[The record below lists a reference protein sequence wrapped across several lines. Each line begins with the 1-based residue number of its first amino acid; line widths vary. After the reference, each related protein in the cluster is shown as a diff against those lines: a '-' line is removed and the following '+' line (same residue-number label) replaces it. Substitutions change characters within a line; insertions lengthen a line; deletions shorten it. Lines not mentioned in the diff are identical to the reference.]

1 MEFFHSLSQAP
12 TGEVVELARL
22 AEALGFA
29 GVTFSDHLARPA
41 AVASRYPYSADGAMP
56 AGRDVPYPDPWVLV
70 GALAQATKRLRFLSS
85 VYVLPLRNPF
95 HAAKAIATAC
105 VLSGGR
111 VMLGVGVGWMREEF
125 ALAGERFEDR
135 GARTDEMLALL
146 RALWSGDDVEHRG
159 RFYAAP
165 ALRMLPAPEV
175 PPPILVGG
183 HGDAALRRAARHD
196 GWVGVHYEAGEVPA
210 ILARLQ
216 AARARG
222 GVAGRRFEVVL
233 ALAGGF
239 EPEDVAALEAQGV
252 TALVHP
258 PAPRRDGA
266 APSLDER
273 RRHLEAFAR
282 RHLARSRA

>member
-12 TGEVVELARL
+12 TEEVVELARL
-22 AEALGFA
+22 AEELGFA
-29 GVTFSDHLARPA
+29 GVTLSDHLARPA
-41 AVASRYPYSADGAMP
+41 AVASRYPYSPDGAMP

-70 GALAQATKRLRFLSS
+70 GALAQVTTRLRFLSS

-105 VLSGGR
+105 VLSSAR

-135 GARTDEMLALL
+135 GARTDEMLELL
-146 RALWSGDDVEHRG
+146 RALWSGRDVEPRG

-165 ALRMLPAPEV
+165 PLRMLPAP
-175 PPPILVGG
+175 PRMPPILVGG

-196 GWVGVHYEAGEVPA
+196 GWVGVHYEAREVPA
-210 ILARLQ
+210 LLGRLR
-216 AARARG
+216 AARER
-222 GVAGRRFEVVL
+222 AGDPERPFEIVL
-233 ALAGGF
+233 ALAGAL
-239 EPEDVAALEAQGV
+239 DAAAVAALEAQGV

-258 PAPRRDGA
+258 PAPRRDRP
-266 APSLDER
+266 PSLGER
-273 RRHLEAFAR
+273 RRHLEDFAR
-282 RHLARSRA
+282 RHLARAGA